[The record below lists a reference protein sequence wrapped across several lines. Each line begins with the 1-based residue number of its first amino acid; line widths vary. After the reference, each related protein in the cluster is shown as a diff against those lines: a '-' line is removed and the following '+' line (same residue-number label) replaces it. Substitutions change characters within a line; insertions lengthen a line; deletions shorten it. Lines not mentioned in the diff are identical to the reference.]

1 MIDVVY
7 MFSRDIRFA
16 SSFTYIST
24 VSEKSYEDSHKMMCL
39 IRLTLV
45 QNESPIDRSKNI
57 KRSAGIG
64 ILKARMLAQDI
75 KGELAT
81 ADP

>member
-1 MIDVVY
+1 M
-7 MFSRDIRFA
+7 
-16 SSFTYIST
+16 
-24 VSEKSYEDSHKMMCL
+24 
-39 IRLTLV
+39 

>member
-1 MIDVVY
+1 M
-7 MFSRDIRFA
+7 MLCTCFLETFA
-16 SSFTYIST
+16 SPLALPISQPFQKNPMRTATRCISF
-24 VSEKSYEDSHKMMCL
+24 
-39 IRLTLV
+39 RLTLV

-64 ILKARMLAQDI
+64 ILKARMPAQDI